1 MAKQKVI
8 VYWLIPAAEYRELF
22 VALINILAAEFDTP
36 RFEPHLTLCR
46 GRDAKALRRVRAG
59 SVRLRVREVSHSS
72 KFTKTLF
79 VRFWWNAALKD
90 LIAELGGKP
99 RSLRDPHISF
109 LYKRVAGGLRR
120 QLAATIRLPFREV
133 VFDSI
138 KAVQCPSPT
147 RTRADV
153 ESWRVI
159 ATKRLSG

>member
-8 VYWLIPAAEYRELF
+8 IYWLIPAAEYRELF
-22 VALINILAAEFDTP
+22 VQLINILAAEFDAP
-36 RFEPHLTLCR
+36 RFDPHLTLGR
-46 GRDAKALRRVRAG
+46 GRDAKALRQVKAG

-79 VRFWWNAALKD
+79 VRFSPNASLKD
-90 LIAELGGKP
+90 LIADVGGK
-99 RSLRDPHISF
+99 SGSVRDPHISL
-109 LYKRVAGGLRR
+109 LYKRVGGGLKR